1 MQNVEHR
8 KIFVGHVEKE
18 QYAGMSVAVHL
29 HVFYVD
35 LLPEFCK
42 YLDNIPVGFDMYVS
56 VPETIDVDKQK
67 LHNVLSAIRNV
78 NNIEIRKTPNRGR
91 DIAPLICTFGEILN
105 KYDVILHMHTKKSP
119 HSSNVTKWRTHL
131 LDHMLFSEDYVKNL
145 LVMLRGNIGFVC
157 ASDYL
162 CSLAK
167 SGWGENKKIAQ
178 DLLKKCDIDINLNKN
193 YPSVE
198 FPMGSFFWARKE
210 ALLPTLS
217 LKIDYNDF
225 PPEPIGVDGS
235 LAHAIE
241 RLLFVLVDNTRYMN
255 VKVCFLEE
263 EFIENQNRKR
273 VDEKNLKHL
282 RIMRYLIYLC
292 AALVLAILLLVLK

>member
-1 MQNVEHR
+1 MLNVEHR
-8 KIFVGHVEKE
+8 KIFVGHVEKG

-56 VPETIDVDKQK
+56 VPETIDVDEQN
-67 LHNVLSAIRNV
+67 LRNVLSAIRNV
-78 NNIEIRKTPNRGR
+78 SNIEIRKTPNCGR
-91 DIAPLICTFGEILN
+91 DIAPLICTFGERFS

-119 HSSNVTKWRTHL
+119 HSSNVAKWRTHL

-145 LVMLRGNIGFVC
+145 LVMLRGDIGFIC

-162 CSLAK
+162 SSLQN
-167 SGWGENKKIAQ
+167 SGWGKNKEIAQ
-178 DLLKKCDIDINLNKN
+178 KLLEKCHIDIDLDKN

-198 FPMGSFFWARKE
+198 FPMGTFFWARRE

-217 LKIDYNDF
+217 LKIGYNDF
-225 PPEPIGVDGS
+225 PPEPIGIDGS

-241 RLLFVLVDNTRYMN
+241 RLLFVLAGNTGYVN
-255 VKVCFLEE
+255 VKACFLEE
-263 EFIENQNRKR
+263 EFVENYRRIE
-273 VDEKNLKHL
+273 EKSLKHL
-282 RIMRYLIYLC
+282 RVMQYLIYLC
-292 AALVLAILLLVLK
+292 ATLVFAILLLVLK

>member
-1 MQNVEHR
+1 MLNVEHR

-56 VPETIDVDKQK
+56 VPETIDVDEQN
-67 LHNVLSAIRNV
+67 LRNVLSAIRNV

-91 DIAPLICTFGEILN
+91 DIAPMICTFGESLS

-119 HSSNVTKWRTHL
+119 HSSDVVEWRTHL
-131 LDHMLFSEDYVKNL
+131 LDHILFSEDYVENL
-145 LVMLRGNIGFVC
+145 LVMLRKDVGYIC
-157 ASDYL
+157 ASDYFCDL
-162 CSLAK
+162 PN
-167 SGWGENKKIAQ
+167 SGWGENKEIAKG
-178 DLLKKCDIDINLNKN
+178 LLDKCNIDIDIDKD

-198 FPMGSFFWARKE
+198 FPMGSFFWARRE
-210 ALLPTLS
+210 ALLPALS
-217 LKIDYNDF
+217 LNIDYNDF

-241 RLLFVLVDNTRYMN
+241 RLLFVLADSTGYVN
-255 VKVCFLEE
+255 VKACFLVE
-263 EFIENQNRKR
+263 EFVEKR
-273 VDEKNLKHL
+273 RRTERKNLKHL

-292 AALVLAILLLVLK
+292 AALVLAILLLIIK